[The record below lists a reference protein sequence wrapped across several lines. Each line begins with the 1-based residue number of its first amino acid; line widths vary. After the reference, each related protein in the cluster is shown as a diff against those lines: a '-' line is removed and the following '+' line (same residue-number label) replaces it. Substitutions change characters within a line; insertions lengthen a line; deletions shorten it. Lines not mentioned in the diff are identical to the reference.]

1 MPRIHTDDLGFEDLE
16 HEEAIELP
24 KRHLMATVSVLGFPV
39 AGVSDVGVN
48 ADTSGP
54 GWLVTTG

>member
-1 MPRIHTDDLGFEDLE
+1 MDYKDEKTVSIHELE
-16 HEEAIELP
+16 NEAASELP
-24 KRHLMATVSVLGFPV
+24 PRSLLATVSVLGFPV

-54 GWLVTTG
+54 GWLISG